1 MAGRNFV
8 FVHWILPAS
17 LIAAGIV
24 AYVYFDRRDAALAAF
39 REDPRIEAAL
49 ACSVEDMW
57 VHQADTE
64 RVSEMGEMLDPDGG
78 PPGDVAAAAEAGD
91 PEAMFTMAVMHLAPL
106 DGDSA
111 TGLDWLRRSADAGYP
126 MAQGELGAAYVYGY
140 NGLPADG
147 ALGREWLARAADQG
161 EPYAQ
166 FSLAQLHARSLSE
179 DTRLQGTD
187 LLLSSAAQYF
197 PSASRKL
204 AELGGLDGVV
214 PGFAERARA
223 LEDRVVTFEKRGGYV
238 QL

>member
-78 PPGDVAAAAEAGD
+78 PPGDVAAAAEEQRA
-91 PEAMFTMAVMHLAPL
+91 EAALLQPTLPRRRGALDQATPSENAPL
-106 DGDSA
+106 
-111 TGLDWLRRSADAGYP
+111 P
-126 MAQGELGAAYVYGY
+126 
-140 NGLPADG
+140 
-147 ALGREWLARAADQG
+147 ARA
-161 EPYAQ
+161 
-166 FSLAQLHARSLSE
+166 
-179 DTRLQGTD
+179 
-187 LLLSSAAQYF
+187 
-197 PSASRKL
+197 
-204 AELGGLDGVV
+204 VV
-214 PGFAERARA
+214 RGRARW
-223 LEDRVVTFEKRGGYV
+223 
-238 QL
+238 